1 MYGNRCWP
9 AAVSVTDIKRSV
21 SGKQQRCDSKSAS
34 NKKLSLL
41 LSRTSHST
49 E

>member
-9 AAVSVTDIKRSV
+9 AAVSVTDIKSV